1 MEFFRFLEK
10 ETKAFDKRLL
20 VLACLG
26 AATNLVL
33 LYTLTT
39 AVQKAVRH
47 ESGFSELL
55 TALLAILFYWFSQG
69 LVLRRTTVIVE
80 EIVEKIRL
88 RISEKIR
95 YSDLVSV
102 ENIGRAA
109 LYNAVAAHASNISR
123 AATGAITAFTALIF
137 VCCAALIILFVSTPA
152 FLILGGVVVFLF
164 LLFEEC
170 QIKSNQLLSKAV
182 RQDNEFVHTF
192 GDSIDGFIE
201 LKMSAPKA
209 NDFSELGLKPLAA
222 QAKEMRNEAGFA
234 LNRIVLIMTSS
245 LFMVLAALVFL
256 LPTLSP
262 AEVPKLPTLATFVV
276 FLFGPFSQ
284 VVGNLPFVTEA
295 TASIREI
302 RRIEQRLDSIYEQGF
317 ADPISAIT
325 PALRFDTLHCAGLSF
340 SYQDELGGSTFSL
353 ESIDFQLSRG
363 ELVFITGGNGTGKST
378 FLKVLAGLYPPLRGT
393 ITVDGILIDRENR
406 QSYRHLFSTV
416 LSDFHLFDR
425 LYGIKEVDQG
435 RIRELLELTNLSR
448 KTSIVGDKISAVN
461 LSSGERKRLALV
473 LSLLENTPI
482 LLLDE
487 WAAEQDPLFRR
498 KFYREILPWLKQQQK
513 TVVAVTHDDDHY
525 DVADRVLKM
534 QFGSFV

>member
-20 VLACLG
+20 AIACL
-26 AATNLVL
+26 AAVTNLVL
-33 LYTLTT
+33 LFTLTAAVRKATAHQSGFAELVT
-39 AVQKAVRH
+39 AV
-47 ESGFSELL
+47 
-55 TALLAILFYWFSQG
+55 LAILFYWFSQG

-88 RISEKIR
+88 RIGEKIR
-95 YSDLVSV
+95 YSDLVSI

-109 LYNAVAAHASNISR
+109 LYNAVAAHAANISR
-123 AATGAITAFTALIF
+123 AATGAITAFTGLVF
-137 VCCAALIILFVSTPA
+137 VCCAALIILFVSTTA
-152 FLILGGVVVFLF
+152 FLILGGVVFFLF
-164 LLFEEC
+164 LLFEEY
-170 QIKSNQLLSKAV
+170 QIKSNLWLSKAV
-182 RQDNEFVHTF
+182 RQDNEFVQAF
-192 GDSIDGFIE
+192 GGSIDGFKE

-209 NDFSELGLKPLAA
+209 SDFAEFSLKPLAA
-222 QAKEMRNEAGFA
+222 QAKEMRNKAGFA

-284 VVGNLPFVTEA
+284 VIGNLPFVTEA
-295 TASIREI
+295 TASIREL

-317 ADPISAIT
+317 ADPVSASY
-325 PALRFDTLHCAGLSF
+325 PVLRFDTIRCSSLSF
-340 SYQDELGGSTFSL
+340 SYQDELGASTFSL
-353 ESIDFQLSRG
+353 ESIEFQLSRG

-393 ITVDGILIDRENR
+393 ITVDRTEIDRENR
-406 QSYRHLFSTV
+406 QSYRHLFTTV

-425 LYGIKEVDQG
+425 LYGIREIDHDRV
-435 RIRELLELTNLSR
+435 RELLELTNLSH
-448 KTSIVGDKISAVN
+448 KTSIVGDKISSLN

-487 WAAEQDPLFRR
+487 WAAEQDPIFRR
-498 KFYREILPWLKQQQK
+498 KFYREILPWLKQQEK

-534 QFGSFV
+534 QFGTFI

>member
-20 VLACLG
+20 FLACLG

-170 QIKSNQLLSKAV
+170 QIKSNQWLSKAV

-317 ADPISAIT
+317 ADPVSAIY
-325 PALRFDTLHCAGLSF
+325 PALRFDTLRCAGLSF

-353 ESIDFQLSRG
+353 ESIEFPAFAR
-363 ELVFITGGNGTGKST
+363 
-378 FLKVLAGLYPPLRGT
+378 
-393 ITVDGILIDRENR
+393 
-406 QSYRHLFSTV
+406 
-416 LSDFHLFDR
+416 
-425 LYGIKEVDQG
+425 
-435 RIRELLELTNLSR
+435 RI
-448 KTSIVGDKISAVN
+448 G
-461 LSSGERKRLALV
+461 
-473 LSLLENTPI
+473 
-482 LLLDE
+482 
-487 WAAEQDPLFRR
+487 FYHRR
-498 KFYREILPWLKQQQK
+498 
-513 TVVAVTHDDDHY
+513 
-525 DVADRVLKM
+525 
-534 QFGSFV
+534 